1 MSGTPRL
8 LVVDAYDAPGRKALT
23 EAGCTRAGELYRDA
37 LLTCLPDASV
47 EIFAYGESTEI
58 PGGVE
63 SFDGIVWTGSSL
75 TIYRLDDGPV
85 RKQIDLA
92 REGYDKGVPQF
103 GSCYAAQM
111 AVMAAGGECAR
122 NPKGREFGITEDITL
137 TDAGTTHP
145 LFKGREGPIRNFTS
159 HGDIVTGLPDG
170 ATCLA
175 YNDFTPVQAVA
186 VKHGKGEFWAV
197 QYHPEYTFHEVARIG
212 ELWRRSLVKL
222 GRFTGEEDADGYI
235 AALDGLQEDA
245 SREDLAARA
254 GASRDVIDLGLRL
267 TEVRNWLDAAVL
279 PGMSN

>member
-122 NPKGREFGITEDITL
+122 NPKGREFGMQTFNQSLLDLFQDGLVEYEDALLCASTREEFKL
-137 TDAGTTHP
+137 NAQGMFTGTDAMRVMET
-145 LFKGREGPIRNFTS
+145 
-159 HGDIVTGLPDG
+159 
-170 ATCLA
+170 
-175 YNDFTPVQAVA
+175 
-186 VKHGKGEFWAV
+186 GEF
-197 QYHPEYTFHEVARIG
+197 Q
-212 ELWRRSLVKL
+212 
-222 GRFTGEEDADGYI
+222 
-235 AALDGLQEDA
+235 
-245 SREDLAARA
+245 
-254 GASRDVIDLGLRL
+254 
-267 TEVRNWLDAAVL
+267 
-279 PGMSN
+279 